1 MGKRN
6 ELIPFAAG
14 IVLAAYLILKI
25 PQNLMIYLTPY
36 ALMLLPGIKR
46 KSFPFAAASLF
57 ALAFLEWV
65 LLHDYIALIVMIIAL
80 LETPLR
86 VEKQPVKFWER
97 ILNVLTA
104 GAVAYVSAV
113 SPEVSFRVIGI
124 ISTLGLISSDRSIS
138 GGALVTASAFFVGI
152 ALSGI
157 SDTKSNIFLVVG
169 SLLLIYSLNHLR
181 KLLR

>member
-1 MGKRN
+1 MGKRH

-14 IVLAAYLILKI
+14 IVLAAYLIPKI
-25 PQNLMIYLTPY
+25 PRDSIVYLVPY
-36 ALMLLPGIKR
+36 VLMLIPGIKR

-65 LLHDYIALIVMIIAL
+65 LLHDYIALIVMAIAI

-97 ILNVLTA
+97 LLNVLVA
-104 GAVAYVSAV
+104 GTMAYVSIV
-113 SPEVSFRVIGI
+113 YQDVSFKVVGI
-124 ISTLGLISSDRSIS
+124 LSVLGLISSDRSIS
-138 GGALVTASAFFVGI
+138 GGALVTSSALFIGI
-152 ALSGI
+152 AISGT
-157 SDTKSNIFLVVG
+157 SEMNPNVFLG
-169 SLLLIYSLNHLR
+169 IGAILLLYSLNHLR

>member
-1 MGKRN
+1 MGKRH

-14 IVLAAYLILKI
+14 IVLAAYLALKI
-25 PQNLMIYLTPY
+25 PQNSAIYLAPY

-65 LLHDYIALIVMIIAL
+65 LLHNYIALIVMVIAI

-97 ILNVLTA
+97 LLNVLVGGTI
-104 GAVAYVSAV
+104 AYVSIV
-113 SPEVSFRVIGI
+113 SQDVSFKAVGI
-124 ISTLGLISSDRSIS
+124 LSALGLISSDRSIS
-138 GGALVTASAFFVGI
+138 GGALVTSSAFFLGI
-152 ALSGI
+152 AISGTSDMDPNI
-157 SDTKSNIFLVVG
+157 SLGIG
-169 SLLLIYSLNHLR
+169 AILLLYSLNHLR